1 VVYLAKYV
9 TVSAKIEAELRKKLA
24 ELGIKPSEIIRKS
37 LKKEVEERMK
47 QQLYKKVEKASKIIT
62 KVGKD
67 AWIRTIREGRKQR

>member
-1 VVYLAKYV
+1 MAKYV
-9 TVSAKIEAELRKKLA
+9 TVSAKIDAELRKKLA

-37 LKKEVEERMK
+37 LEKEVEERMK

-67 AWIRTIREGRKQR
+67 AWIKAIRESREQR